1 MFIANI
7 TKEAVKTGATEMLK
21 DGSKL
26 FATGVYNGFI
36 LATGVAGVKLGYAGW
51 TKIYAGIG
59 DGIKKL
65 SDKIKEAKGMQLPPY
80 AKDNSLVDYIDSRLT
95 ELSKRA

>member
-65 SDKIKEAKGMQLPPY
+65 SDKIKEAKAQPASDEKSEDKHEDP
-80 AKDNSLVDYIDSRLT
+80 KQ
-95 ELSKRA
+95 E